1 MATHG
6 EQGRHVLQLPYDPDL
21 PFEPAPTPVPLP
33 VDLALAQLVRNR
45 YLNRSAS
52 RGLQGL
58 SDGRPGMGERREK
71 GRPYRL
77 VFPG

>member
-1 MATHG
+1 M
-6 EQGRHVLQLPYDPDL
+6 LQLPYDPDL